1 MERLSTN
8 EIAELTGVHSNTIRR
23 YADRGIIESKRDFR
37 GWRFYPEPMKTVKK
51 IKALL
56 EGDLKLEGHESK
68 QSSN

>member
-23 YADRGIIESKRDFR
+23 YADRGYIESKRDFR

-56 EGDLKLEGHESK
+56 EGDLNLDGQQK
-68 QSSN
+68 QS

>member
-56 EGDLKLEGHESK
+56 DGDLKLEANEPK
-68 QSSN
+68 Q